1 MAEIDFNFDLNN
13 SGDTA
18 DLVIELLAYVRE
30 IRPTHPEI
38 ADRIDELVD
47 HWTRAVGKEDGAVE
61 RLIGRIKELQEQAR

>member
-30 IRPTHPEI
+30 IRPDHPDI
-38 ADRIDELVD
+38 ADRIDALID
-47 HWTRAVGKEDGAVE
+47 QWTRAVGKEDGAVE
-61 RLIGRIKELQEQAR
+61 RLIARIKELQEQAR